1 MTYIGSWSL
10 VSIHLL
16 AGRTTALDALR
27 CMGTNAHKQSQPSQQ
42 KPACSQQSRTCW
54 SFARGCEAC
63 AAICCGCD
71 LWEPI
76 TQDTK
81 QIFCPSEK
89 KSKAENTKYNDFRKV
104 VVFNS
109 IVSLSQ
115 RTLTM
120 FAGVVALGCQHLAML
135 ALVMECYNSYK
146 HRVFNQ
152 GIIDIQEWK
161 LDQFFFVCWQWQRHL
176 KSCRSLL

>member
-1 MTYIGSWSL
+1 MVTVTDSNLGGKGGG
-10 VSIHLL
+10 V
-16 AGRTTALDALR
+16 
-27 CMGTNAHKQSQPSQQ
+27 
-42 KPACSQQSRTCW
+42 CS
-54 SFARGCEAC
+54 F
-63 AAICCGCD
+63 
-71 LWEPI
+71 L
-76 TQDTK
+76 
-81 QIFCPSEK
+81 
-89 KSKAENTKYNDFRKV
+89 
-104 VVFNS
+104 

-161 LDQFFFVCWQWQRHL
+161 LDQFFFVC
-176 KSCRSLL
+176 